1 MNEEGYSAI
10 FYFMLIIGIIGGI
23 GFLIVAAT
31 TVGGM

>member
-10 FYFMLIIGIIGGI
+10 FYFMLIIGGI

-31 TVGGM
+31 TVGGV